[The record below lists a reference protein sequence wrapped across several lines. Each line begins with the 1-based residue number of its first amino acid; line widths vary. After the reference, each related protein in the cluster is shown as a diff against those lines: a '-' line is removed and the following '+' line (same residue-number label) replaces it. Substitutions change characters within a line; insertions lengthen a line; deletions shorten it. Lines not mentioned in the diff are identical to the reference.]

1 MASPRAVGVW
11 IFVSRANYPDGSQ
24 SLAIGLDVMLLMID
38 THCHL
43 TYDGLIERVDSVLAA
58 AAAAGVDRMISVG
71 TTPEDAQR
79 ACDLAQR
86 KSQVYFAVGLH
97 PHYAKEWSDHDV
109 VAAAIRRLSQHE
121 KCVAIGE
128 MGLDRHY
135 PEPPMEIQKSAF
147 ESQLGVILGLDM
159 IEAAFDQIVDS
170 HPQPPAP
177 IRPPLRRSAKQKA
190 IIIHN
195 REATD
200 ETVGMI
206 RNSRIPGD
214 RFVFHCFTGSSEE
227 LDKILDLGAM
237 VSFTGIVT
245 FKNAADLAKCAAR
258 VPGDRIMIETDSPY
272 LAPEP
277 YRKVRPNEPRYVADV
292 ARFLAKIRGEE
303 EIAFI
308 AKVDANAVR
317 FFGLT

>member
-1 MASPRAVGVW
+1 
-11 IFVSRANYPDGSQ
+11 
-24 SLAIGLDVMLLMID
+24 MID

-43 TYDGLIERVDSVLAA
+43 TYGGLIERVDSVLAA
-58 AAAAGVDRMISVG
+58 ATAAGVDRMISVG

-79 ACDLAQR
+79 ACELAQR

-135 PEPPMEIQKSAF
+135 PEPPMELQKRSF
-147 ESQLGVILGLDM
+147 ESQLTVIKALDDATPR
-159 IEAAFDQIVDS
+159 AAK
-170 HPQPPAP
+170 
-177 IRPPLRRSAKQKA
+177 RKA

-195 REATD
+195 RETTD
-200 ETVGMI
+200 ETLAII
-206 RNSRIPGD
+206 RASGLPGD
-214 RFVFHCFTGSSEE
+214 RFVFHCFTGSGEE

-292 ARFLAKIRGEE
+292 ARFLARIRGEE
-303 EIAFI
+303 ESAFI
-308 AKVDANAVR
+308 ARVDANAVR
-317 FFGLT
+317 FFGLA